1 MTYVTRSRDEKITSC
16 KNYFTWLKNTIDT
29 LKIDD
34 ITNVIELIE
43 NAFKNWNKIFVVGN
57 WWSAATASHMASDL
71 QKTTLWKKPQ
81 DKTWILKFKSI
92 SLSDNVP
99 VMTAWWN
106 DEWFDYIFSEQLKIL
121 AEKWDLL
128 IVITGSGNSWNIIK
142 ILEEAKK
149 IWVKT
154 VWFLWFSWWKAK
166 NLVDNYILVESD
178 NYWFIE
184 DIHMILDHLIT
195 SYFKNNIV

>member
-1 MTYVTRSRDEKITSC
+1 MIYTTRNREEKITSC
-16 KNYFTWLKNTIDT
+16 KNYFIWLKNTIDT

-43 NAFKNWNKIFVVGN
+43 NAFKNWNKIFVAGN

-81 DKTWILKFKSI
+81 DKTWILKFKAI
-92 SLSDNVP
+92 SLSDNIP

-121 AEKWDLL
+121 ADKWDLL

-166 NLVDNYILVESD
+166 DLVDNYILVESD

-195 SYFKNNIV
+195 SYFKNNII